1 MFIKETNRLNE
12 VNYGN
17 LVISCLNNKMVNRL
31 IYKLNINSSVFQKNM
46 NRAKN
51 ETNLLFLITY

>member
-17 LVISCLNNKMVNRL
+17 LLISCLNNKMVNRL
-31 IYKLNINSSVFQKNM
+31 IYKLNINASASKKNM
-46 NRAKN
+46 AIGKK
-51 ETNLLFLITY
+51 